1 MGRNGFA
8 GIKNDIGHETLVA
21 LYQPAAEQGILKVHP
36 RTLNGALDAFNGGRS
51 RLYSRYRKSE
61 KPMADKDTVTACLIL
76 IGNEILSGRTQDK
89 NLNFL
94 ATGLNEIGIQMREAR
109 VIPDIREKIVAT
121 VNECRAEFDYVFTT
135 GGIGPTHDDIT
146 SECIAEAFGVKMYR
160 DQEIVDL
167 LNSYMKN
174 RGNSEMNE
182 ARMRMATFPEGAVL
196 IKNEVSAAPGYM
208 IENVF
213 VMAGVPRIMQGMFQ
227 EAKAHLEGGKTVQ
240 ARGLAVDLPEGTIAE
255 PLALVQARFKE
266 VDIGSYPQMREVGF
280 RVSVVA
286 RGTDPDRLDQ
296 VISELMQILRDIGG
310 NPEEEDL
317 NTAQSTSHVDD

>member
-1 MGRNGFA
+1 
-8 GIKNDIGHETLVA
+8 
-21 LYQPAAEQGILKVHP
+21 
-36 RTLNGALDAFNGGRS
+36 
-51 RLYSRYRKSE
+51 
-61 KPMADKDTVTACLIL
+61 MADKDTVTACLIL

-109 VIPDIREKIVAT
+109 VIPDIREKIVST

-146 SECIAEAFGVKMYR
+146 SECIAEAFGVGMYR
-160 DQEIVDL
+160 DPEIVDL

-174 RGNSEMNE
+174 RGNSQMNE
-182 ARMRMATFPEGAVL
+182 ARLRMATFPQGAVL

-213 VMAGVPRIMQGMFQ
+213 VMAGVPRIMQAMFD
-227 EAKAHLEGGKTVQ
+227 EAKARLKGGKTVQ
-240 ARGLAVDLPEGTIAE
+240 ARGIAVDLPEGTIAE

-296 VISELMQILRDIGG
+296 VITELMQSLRDIGG

-317 NTAQSTSHVDD
+317 ATAQSTSHVDD

>member
-1 MGRNGFA
+1 
-8 GIKNDIGHETLVA
+8 
-21 LYQPAAEQGILKVHP
+21 
-36 RTLNGALDAFNGGRS
+36 
-51 RLYSRYRKSE
+51 
-61 KPMADKDTVTACLIL
+61 MADKDTVTACVIV

-89 NLNFL
+89 NLSFL
-94 ATGLNEIGIQMREAR
+94 ATGLNGIGIQLREAR
-109 VIPDIREKIVAT
+109 VIPDIREKIVET

-146 SECIAEAFGVKMYR
+146 SECIAEAFGVTMYR

-208 IENVF
+208 IGNVF
-213 VMAGVPRIMQGMFQ
+213 VMAGVPRIMQCMFQ
-227 EAKAHLEGGKTVQ
+227 EAKIHLKGGKTVQ
-240 ARGLAVDLPEGTIAE
+240 ARGLVVDLPEGTIAE

-266 VDIGSYPQMREVGF
+266 IDIGSYPQMREVGF
-280 RVSVVA
+280 RVSVVV
-286 RGTDPDRLDQ
+286 RGTDTDRLDQ
-296 VISELMQILRDIGG
+296 VLGELMQSLRDIGG
-310 NPEEEDL
+310 SPQEEDL
-317 NTAQSTSHVDD
+317 KTAQSTSHVDD